1 MNIKL
6 KIVCLLVILWMDQG
20 LYAQVGKIVIADKQD
35 AFVLA
40 EGSFVTPL
48 LVDDQETVAVKRSA
62 TALRQDINRVTGI
75 MPVAFSQL
83 TGDAKNRV
91 IIGTIGHSC
100 YIDQLIKEGKIDGT
114 QLKGKREKFLIQT
127 VQQPF
132 PGVDEALV
140 IAGSDK
146 RGTVYGVYELS
157 AQIGVSPW
165 YYWADV
171 PVRKQE
177 HLYIKRGIYTDGE
190 PSVKYRGIFLN
201 DEAPALTGWANE
213 NFGGFNHKFYE
224 KVFELILRLKGNFI
238 WPAMWG
244 NAFYDDDPANGV
256 LANEMGIIMGT
267 SHHEPMGLA
276 QQDWKRR
283 GTGAWD
289 YSKNSTVLQNFWRTG
304 IERCKDWESVITVG
318 MRGDGDEPMSE
329 NANISL
335 LQKIVKDQRKIIA
348 DVTGKKAAETPQVWA
363 LYKEVQDYYDK
374 GMRVPDDVTLLLC
387 DDNWGNVRKLPELS
401 AKRRKGGYGMYYHFD
416 YVGGPRN
423 YKWLN
428 VSQIQRIWEQMNL
441 TYRYGVDELWIVNV
455 GDLKP
460 MEYPIQF
467 FMDMAWNP
475 GRFHEDNLLEHTE
488 EFCARQFGAQYAKEA
503 AQLINTYTKYNA
515 RVTPELLNEKTFSLS
530 NYSEFQKV
538 VDDYRMLLL
547 DALKL
552 NYLLPADC
560 RDAYDQLVLFP
571 IQACANLYELY
582 YAVAM
587 NHDFASRKDIK
598 ANLWADKAEA
608 CYIRDSL
615 LTRHYNKEI
624 SGGKW
629 NHMMDQT
636 HIGYTYWQQPEH
648 NVMPALKRV
657 PENRIAPLPPIFR
670 ETDGYVSMEAEHY
683 TRAMDGVNTHWIVI
697 PDLGK
702 TLSGVTTMP
711 VTLLPDRGNYLE
723 YDMELT
729 SIGDMK
735 LNVLVSPTLNFNG
748 NKGLRYAVSF
758 DGDKEQIVNINQT
771 YDIRLME
778 SWQASS
784 INRTVTI
791 HRITTPGK
799 HTLRFRSLDPGIVL
813 QKLMLDTGGLK
824 PSYLGAPESKNE

>member
-1 MNIKL
+1 MQ
-6 KIVCLLVILWMDQG
+6 QG
-20 LYAQVGKIVIADKQD
+20 LYAQVGKMVSADKQD

-40 EGSFVTPL
+40 EGSFVAPL
-48 LVDDQETVAVKRSA
+48 LVDDQEMVAVKRSA

-83 TGDAKNRV
+83 TGDAKKQI
-91 IIGTIGHSC
+91 IIGTIGHSRF
-100 YIDQLIKEGKIDGT
+100 IDQLVKENKIDGA
-114 QLKGKREKFLIQT
+114 QLRGKREKFLIQT

-177 HLYIKRGIYTDGE
+177 HLYINRGTYTDGE
-190 PSVKYRGIFLN
+190 PAVTYRGIFLN
-201 DEAPALTGWANE
+201 DEAPALSGWSRE
-213 NFGGFNHKFYE
+213 QFGGFNHKFYE

-244 NAFYDDDPANGV
+244 NAFYDDDPDNGV

-283 GTGAWD
+283 GNGDWD
-289 YSKNSTVLQNFWRTG
+289 YSKNSAELKNFWRTG
-304 IERCKDWESVITVG
+304 IERSKDWESLITIG

-335 LQKIVKDQRKIIA
+335 LQNIVKDQRKIIA
-348 DVTGKKAAETPQVWA
+348 DVTKRKASETPQVWA

-401 AKRRKGGYGMYYHFD
+401 AKKRKGGYGMYYHFD

-441 TYRYGVDELWIVNV
+441 TYHYGVDELWIVNV

-475 GRFHEDNLLEHTE
+475 ERFNENNLLQHTE
-488 EFCARQFGAQYAKEA
+488 EFCARQFGVQYAKEA
-503 AQLINTYTKYNA
+503 ARLINTYTKYNR
-515 RVTPELLNEKTFSLS
+515 RVTPELLNEKTYSLH
-530 NYSEFQKV
+530 NYDEFQIA
-538 VDDYRMLLL
+538 VDDYKTLLL

-587 NHDFASRKDIK
+587 NHDLADKKDIK
-598 ANLWADKAEA
+598 ANLWAAKAET
-608 CYIRDSL
+608 CYVRDSL

-657 PENRIAPLPPIFR
+657 PQNKMAPLPPVFV
-670 ETDGYVSMEAEHY
+670 EADGYVSMEAEHY
-683 TRAMDGVNTHWIVI
+683 TRAMDGVDTHWIVI
-697 PDLGK
+697 PALGK

-711 VTLLPDRGNYLE
+711 VTLLPDRETYLE

-748 NKGLRYAVSF
+748 NRGLRYAVSF

-771 YDIRLME
+771 YDTRLME
-778 SWQASS
+778 SWQANS

-813 QKLMLDTGGLK
+813 QKLMLDAGGLK
-824 PSYLGAPESKNE
+824 PSYLGAPESKNK

>member
-132 PGVDEALV
+132 SGVDEALV

-244 NAFYDDDPANGV
+244 NAFYDDDPANGA

-289 YSKNSTVLQNFWRTG
+289 YSKNSAVLQQFWKTG

-348 DVTGKKAAETPQVWA
+348 DVTGKKAAETPQIWA

-374 GMRVPDDVTLLLC
+374 GMRVSDDVTLLLC
-387 DDNWGNVRKLPELS
+387 DVNWGNGRK
-401 AKRRKGGYGMYYHFD
+401 
-416 YVGGPRN
+416 
-423 YKWLN
+423 
-428 VSQIQRIWEQMNL
+428 
-441 TYRYGVDELWIVNV
+441 
-455 GDLKP
+455 
-460 MEYPIQF
+460 
-467 FMDMAWNP
+467 
-475 GRFHEDNLLEHTE
+475 
-488 EFCARQFGAQYAKEA
+488 
-503 AQLINTYTKYNA
+503 
-515 RVTPELLNEKTFSLS
+515 
-530 NYSEFQKV
+530 
-538 VDDYRMLLL
+538 
-547 DALKL
+547 
-552 NYLLPADC
+552 
-560 RDAYDQLVLFP
+560 
-571 IQACANLYELY
+571 
-582 YAVAM
+582 
-587 NHDFASRKDIK
+587 
-598 ANLWADKAEA
+598 
-608 CYIRDSL
+608 
-615 LTRHYNKEI
+615 
-624 SGGKW
+624 
-629 NHMMDQT
+629 
-636 HIGYTYWQQPEH
+636 
-648 NVMPALKRV
+648 
-657 PENRIAPLPPIFR
+657 
-670 ETDGYVSMEAEHY
+670 
-683 TRAMDGVNTHWIVI
+683 
-697 PDLGK
+697 
-702 TLSGVTTMP
+702 
-711 VTLLPDRGNYLE
+711 
-723 YDMELT
+723 
-729 SIGDMK
+729 
-735 LNVLVSPTLNFNG
+735 
-748 NKGLRYAVSF
+748 
-758 DGDKEQIVNINQT
+758 
-771 YDIRLME
+771 
-778 SWQASS
+778 
-784 INRTVTI
+784 
-791 HRITTPGK
+791 
-799 HTLRFRSLDPGIVL
+799 
-813 QKLMLDTGGLK
+813 
-824 PSYLGAPESKNE
+824 